1 MTDSMRDETAAAEDV
16 NESALPPSRN
26 SSAEDPWPIARLSQN
41 LKDYIARLGN
51 LWVEGEIAQFS
62 SKGSSVFL
70 DLKDVAQEARISA
83 HSWNPAVFPAD
94 LKVGDR
100 VLALVKTE
108 FWPKSGKL
116 SMQVMQIRKVGL
128 GDLLERLERL
138 RAALIAEGLTSS
150 ERKQKLPFLPNR
162 IGLITGEKSDAEKD
176 VLQNVAR
183 RWPEAQ
189 FRVVNTKVQ
198 GDSAAP
204 EIIAAIKTLDAD
216 PEVDVII
223 IARGGGA
230 AMELLVFSDEALVR
244 AAAAALTPIISAIGH
259 ENDTPLLDLVADVRA
274 STPTDA
280 AKIVVPDV
288 AEERRRIKD
297 ATSRILARVAHYIQ
311 TQTDLIAQ
319 MRLRPMLANP
329 FGFIDEAGNEVVRE
343 VSTLRSLIS
352 LSLERA
358 AADIQAKSQV
368 LRSLSPQSTLDRGYS
383 VVRTDAGAIIT
394 DATKVKSGQKL
405 KIRVAKG
412 EISATSDGK

>member
-1 MTDSMRDETAAAEDV
+1 
-16 NESALPPSRN
+16 
-26 SSAEDPWPIARLSQN
+26 
-41 LKDYIARLGN
+41 
-51 LWVEGEIAQFS
+51 
-62 SKGSSVFL
+62 
-70 DLKDVAQEARISA
+70 
-83 HSWNPAVFPAD
+83 
-94 LKVGDR
+94 
-100 VLALVKTE
+100 
-108 FWPKSGKL
+108 
-116 SMQVMQIRKVGL
+116 MQIRKVGL

-138 RAALIAEGLTSS
+138 RAALISEGLTSS

-189 FRVVNTKVQ
+189 FRVINTKVQ

-204 EIIAAIKTLDAD
+204 EIIAAIKALDAD

-244 AAAAALTPIISAIGH
+244 TAAAASTPIISAIGH
-259 ENDTPLLDLVADVRA
+259 ENDSPLLDLVADVRA

-288 AEERRRIKD
+288 AEERRRMTD
-297 ATSRILARVAHYIQ
+297 ATGRILARVAHYIQ
-311 TQTDLIAQ
+311 TQSDLIAQ

-329 FGFIDEAGNEVVRE
+329 FGFIEEAATELSRE
-343 VSTLRSLIS
+343 VAALRSFIS

-358 AADIQAKSQV
+358 AADIQAKAQV
-368 LRSLSPQSTLDRGYS
+368 LKSLSPQSTLDRGYS
-383 VVRTDAGAIIT
+383 VVRSDSGAIIT
-394 DATKVKSGQKL
+394 DASKVKAGQKL
-405 KIRVAKG
+405 KIRVSKG

>member
-83 HSWNPAVFPAD
+83 HSWNPAAFPAD

-204 EIIAAIKTLDAD
+204 EIIAAIKTLDDD

>member
-1 MTDSMRDETAAAEDV
+1 MTDSMRDETAVADGV

-26 SSAEDPWPIARLSQN
+26 SSAEDPWPIARLSQT
-41 LKDYIARLGN
+41 LKDYISRLGN

-138 RAALIAEGLTSS
+138 RAALIAEGLTASD
-150 ERKQKLPFLPNR
+150 RKQRLPFLPNR

-183 RWPEAQ
+183 RWPEAR
-189 FRVVNTKVQ
+189 FRVINTKVQ

-204 EIIAAIKTLDAD
+204 EIIAALKTLDAD

-244 AAAAALTPIISAIGH
+244 AAAAASTPIISAIGH
-259 ENDTPLLDLVADVRA
+259 ENDSPLLDLVADVRA

-280 AKIVVPDV
+280 AKIVAPDV
-288 AEERRRIKD
+288 AEERRRIND

-311 TQTDLIAQ
+311 TQSDLIAQ

-329 FGFIDEAGNEVVRE
+329 FGFIDEAANELSRE
-343 VSTLRSLIS
+343 VSALRSFIS

-358 AADIQAKSQV
+358 AADIQAKAQV

-394 DATKVKSGQKL
+394 DATKVKPGQKL

-412 EISATSDGK
+412 EIAATSDGK

>member
-1 MTDSMRDETAAAEDV
+1 
-16 NESALPPSRN
+16 
-26 SSAEDPWPIARLSQN
+26 
-41 LKDYIARLGN
+41 
-51 LWVEGEIAQFS
+51 
-62 SKGSSVFL
+62 
-70 DLKDVAQEARISA
+70 
-83 HSWNPAVFPAD
+83 
-94 LKVGDR
+94 
-100 VLALVKTE
+100 
-108 FWPKSGKL
+108 
-116 SMQVMQIRKVGL
+116 MQIRKVGL

-138 RAALIAEGLTSS
+138 RAALISEGLTSS

-189 FRVVNTKVQ
+189 FRVINTKVQ

-204 EIIAAIKTLDAD
+204 EIIAAIKALDAD
-216 PEVDVII
+216 AEVDVII

-244 AAAAALTPIISAIGH
+244 TAAAASTPIISAIGH
-259 ENDTPLLDLVADVRA
+259 ENDSPLLDLVADVRA

-288 AEERRRIKD
+288 AEERRRMTD
-297 ATSRILARVAHYIQ
+297 ATGRILARVAHYIQ
-311 TQTDLIAQ
+311 TQSDLIAQ

-329 FGFIDEAGNEVVRE
+329 FGFIEEAATELSRE
-343 VSTLRSLIS
+343 VAALRSFIS

-358 AADIQAKSQV
+358 AADIQAKAQV
-368 LRSLSPQSTLDRGYS
+368 LKSLSPQSTLDRGYS
-383 VVRTDAGAIIT
+383 VVRSDSGAIIT
-394 DATKVKSGQKL
+394 DASKVKAGQKL
-405 KIRVAKG
+405 KIRVSKG